1 MPLFSYECDGCG
13 RIFELLLP
21 KRDKTARCLICR
33 QVAKSLY
40 GPFSISYGVSRVR
53 GGGEYV
59 SGLGKFV
66 KDTFEKKRE
75 MANAG
80 LMEVDAN
87 EVEAIQKE
95 EKEKRMVKIEAA
107 TAKAKHLAK
116 ERLREERW
124 DADRLRKELVEA
136 KRKGRL

>member
-1 MPLFSYECDGCG
+1 
-13 RIFELLLP
+13 
-21 KRDKTARCLICR
+21 
-33 QVAKSLY
+33 
-40 GPFSISYGVSRVR
+40 VR